1 MNLLDELSMHYTSGY
16 GSEPLKL
23 GNKRIDS
30 LVAIFDEMSQFYY
43 LDEQFDDYPEY
54 MDLGD
59 IYDELAEVFGKKNDF
74 DLDENEIDEL
84 YEKIIGD
91 EELQAEFEGEMISNF
106 DELMDLELE
115 KNDEKVEKLVSEMK
129 KMEEVEEQSRAY
141 FKKEYSMQ
149 SKQIDSMMK
158 SMSSEEDR
166 LEKIQE
172 LIRQGEEED
181 SHQA

>member
-1 MNLLDELSMHYTSGY
+1 
-16 GSEPLKL
+16 
-23 GNKRIDS
+23 
-30 LVAIFDEMSQFYY
+30 
-43 LDEQFDDYPEY
+43 
-54 MDLGD
+54 
-59 IYDELAEVFGKKNDF
+59 
-74 DLDENEIDEL
+74 
-84 YEKIIGD
+84 
-91 EELQAEFEGEMISNF
+91 MIANF

-172 LIRQGEEED
+172 LIRQGEQED